1 MIYLNIDVYGSF
13 IRLSGNV
20 ILIKAMAT
28 LPHLKTRTKIRTT
41 KVAGVIPI
49 DWLPRISVMDRYL
62 SSQMLSPF
70 LFGVGAFSSVILA
83 IGSLFELVR
92 LITDSGLSIV
102 VALQIFVLRL
112 PGLMVYSFPMSVL
125 LATLISYSRL
135 SADGETTALRSCG
148 VSVYRLVIPAIIL
161 SFMVT
166 GMTFAFN
173 EVIVPSA
180 NAQAK
185 ATLRSA
191 LNQENI
197 QFRNKD
203 IIYQQY
209 GDIAQK
215 DGTKAQG
222 LARSFY
228 ANSFD
233 GKEMRGL
240 TVVDFSQGE
249 LKQVISAESGIWLPQ
264 ENVWQ
269 FRKGAIYFIGIE
281 GSYNRVVSF
290 DEQNF
295 RISRAPLELAQEYRS
310 AEEMNISELSNYISL
325 IKQTGNNKEVKKL
338 EVSLQQKYAIPFIC
352 VVFALVGSPLGM
364 RPQRTSTSVGFGVS
378 VLIIFGYYVL
388 LFVFGAL
395 GQVDIL
401 SPQAAAWTPN
411 VICLGTGVFLL
422 SRVT

>member
-1 MIYLNIDVYGSF
+1 
-13 IRLSGNV
+13 
-20 ILIKAMAT
+20 MAT
-28 LPHLKTRTKIRTT
+28 LPNLKTRTKIRNP
-41 KVAGVIPI
+41 KLAGVIPLE
-49 DWLPRISVMDRYL
+49 WFPRISVMDRYL

-92 LITDSGLSIV
+92 LITDSGLSIMT
-102 VALQIFVLRL
+102 ALQIFVLRL

-148 VSVYRLVIPAIIL
+148 VSVYRLVVPAVVL

-166 GMTFAFN
+166 AMTFAFN

-180 NAQAK
+180 NSQAK
-185 ATLRSA
+185 STLRAA

-197 QFRNKD
+197 QFKNKD
-203 IIYQQY
+203 IVYQQY
-209 GDIAQK
+209 GDIVQE
-215 DGTKAQG
+215 DGTTTYG
-222 LARSFY
+222 LVRSFY
-228 ANSFD
+228 ARRFD
-233 GKEMRGL
+233 GKEMQGL
-240 TVVDFSQGE
+240 TVVDFSQGK
-249 LKQVISAESGIWLPQ
+249 LQQVISAESGIWLPQ

-269 FRKGAIYFIGIE
+269 FRKGSNYLIG
-281 GSYNRVVSF
+281 GDGNYHSVLSF

-295 RISRAPLELAQEYRS
+295 RISRAPLELAQEQRS
-310 AEEMNISELSNYISL
+310 AEEMNISELNHYITL
-325 IKQTGNNKEVKKL
+325 IRQTGNNKEVKKL

-395 GQVDIL
+395 GQVEIL
-401 SPQAAAWTPN
+401 SPFAAAWTPN
-411 VICLGTGVFLL
+411 AICLGTGAVLL